1 MKISE
6 GIIFAIIMLMA
17 MASNAG
23 AQGHSAGMTWSFSG
37 IGISYERMI
46 DDDAFIRTGV
56 QLEMAETFLGKR
68 GETGVSFSV
77 TRNSIL
83 AQTTSRNG
91 NAILFHAGPG
101 IMGGY
106 CRDYQL
112 RREQAAAGVAFGLE
126 GRVGMTIVYERK
138 VNISLCVA
146 PVIGMHVTRDDEYNP
161 VIRYYRYGLLKAIM
175 PEIGI
180 KYRF

>member
-1 MKISE
+1 
-6 GIIFAIIMLMA
+6 MLMFV
-17 MASNAG
+17 ASHAG
-23 AQGHSAGMTWSFSG
+23 AQERSAGTTWSFAG
-37 IGISYERMI
+37 IGISYETML
-46 DDDAFIRTGV
+46 DDDAFICTGV
-56 QLEMAETFLGKR
+56 RLEMAETFLGKR
-68 GETGVSFSV
+68 GGTGVSFSV

-83 AQTTSRNG
+83 AQGTSRNG

-101 IMGGY
+101 VMGGY
-106 CRDYQL
+106 CRDYRL
-112 RREQAAAGVAFGLE
+112 RREPSAAGIAFGLQ

-146 PVIGMHVTRDDEYNP
+146 PVVGMHLTRDDEHNP
-161 VIRYYRYGLLKAIM
+161 IIRYYRYGLLNAIM